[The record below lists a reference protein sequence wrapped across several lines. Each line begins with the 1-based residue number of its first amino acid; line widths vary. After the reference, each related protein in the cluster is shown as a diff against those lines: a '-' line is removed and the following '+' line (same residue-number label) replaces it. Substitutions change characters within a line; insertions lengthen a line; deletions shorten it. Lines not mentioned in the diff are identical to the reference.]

1 MLSLKNIK
9 VPVEFNGNLD
19 EIIKKYLK
27 VDLIDYKI
35 LKKSLDARSK
45 HEFAYIYE
53 FGVTIK
59 NEDKYLSHNKN
70 KNITKYQKKA
80 YSFPKCGNKILNN
93 RPIVVGLGPAGLFA
107 SYFLAKKGY
116 KPIIFERGKALEER
130 IKDVENFWRLGILN
144 PNSNVQFGEGGA
156 GTFSD
161 GKLNTQAKDKE
172 GRISEVLKI
181 FVECGAPEEILYE
194 KNPHIGTDNLR
205 RVVKNLREKIR
216 YYGGTIHYNS
226 TLEDIIIKNEKLDSI
241 VVNGKSFKTDV
252 LVLAAGHS
260 ARDTFNMLYER
271 KVNIISKP
279 FAIGIRIVHPQN
291 LINKCQ
297 YPTLYPNLPSAS
309 YKLTHNASGRGIYSF
324 CMCPGGFVVNASSD
338 NNTVLI
344 NGMSNYLRD
353 SGFANSAII
362 VTVNENDFGHNPLD
376 GLKYMENIEKRTF
389 ELTKGKI
396 PIQRFKDYE
405 KNIVSSNILD
415 IQKFVKGSTKYI
427 DINDIFPEYINSS
440 LKEGINYFNSLIP
453 GFNEGIILAPE
464 TRTSS
469 PVRILRSVNLE
480 SNISGIYPCGE
491 GSGYAGG
498 ITTSAVDGIK
508 VAEEIAKKYSSML

>member
-59 NEDKYLSHNKN
+59 NEDEYLSHNKN

-130 IKDVENFWRLGILN
+130 INDVENFWRLGILN

-205 RVVKNLREKIR
+205 TVVKNLREKIR

-260 ARDTFNMLYER
+260 AKDTFNMLYER

>member
-181 FVECGAPEEILYE
+181 FVECGAPEDILYE

-260 ARDTFNMLYER
+260 AKDTFNMLYER

-427 DINDIFPEYINSS
+427 NINDIFPEYINSS

>member
-144 PNSNVQFGEGGA
+144 QNSNVQFGEGGA

-205 RVVKNLREKIR
+205 LVVKNLREKIIE
-216 YYGGTIHYNS
+216 YGGVIHYNS

-241 VVNGKSFKTDV
+241 VVNGKHFKSDV
-252 LVLAAGHS
+252 LILATGHS
-260 ARDTFNMLYER
+260 AKDTFNMLYER
-271 KVNIISKP
+271 KVNITSKP
-279 FAIGIRIVHPQN
+279 FAIGIRIVHPQD

-297 YPTLYPNLPSAS
+297 YPTFYPNLPSAS
-309 YKLTHNASGRGIYSF
+309 YKLTHNASGRGVYSF
-324 CMCPGGFVVNASSD
+324 CMCPGGFVVNASSAD
-338 NNTVLI
+338 NTVLT

>member
-205 RVVKNLREKIR
+205 TVVKNLREKIR

-279 FAIGIRIVHPQN
+279 FAIGIRIVHSQN

-427 DINDIFPEYINSS
+427 DINNIFPKYINSS
-440 LKEGINYFNSLIP
+440 LKEGIDYFNSLIP

>member
-1 MLSLKNIK
+1 M
-9 VPVEFNGNLD
+9 
-19 EIIKKYLK
+19 
-27 VDLIDYKI
+27 
-35 LKKSLDARSK
+35 
-45 HEFAYIYE
+45 
-53 FGVTIK
+53 
-59 NEDKYLSHNKN
+59 
-70 KNITKYQKKA
+70 
-80 YSFPKCGNKILNN
+80 
-93 RPIVVGLGPAGLFA
+93 
-107 SYFLAKKGY
+107 
-116 KPIIFERGKALEER
+116 
-130 IKDVENFWRLGILN
+130 
-144 PNSNVQFGEGGA
+144 
-156 GTFSD
+156 
-161 GKLNTQAKDKE
+161 
-172 GRISEVLKI
+172 
-181 FVECGAPEEILYE
+181 ECGAPEEILYE

-205 RVVKNLREKIR
+205 TVVKNLREKIR

-427 DINDIFPEYINSS
+427 NINDIFPKYINSS